1 MNEFT
6 NALLSEK
13 RSGIIPEEDD
23 WYAPLIGDWTFDYYE
38 PGGRHLKGEWFFRRV
53 LEGTAIEDIFICPS
67 RDTKETYP
75 QPDGEY
81 GVAVRMYDSRKQ
93 CYDMTYICTKGTTRL
108 EIHKVQGKIVCT
120 VLDDPANKW
129 VFSEITE
136 TPFHWQNITITGN
149 GEQRVKCEVIAK
161 RMQKL

>member
-13 RSGIIPEEDD
+13 RRGIIPEEDD

-53 LEGTAIEDIFICPS
+53 LEGIAIEDIFICPS

-136 TPFHWQNITITGN
+136 TTFHWQNITITGN
-149 GEQRVKCEVIAK
+149 GEQRVNCEVIAK